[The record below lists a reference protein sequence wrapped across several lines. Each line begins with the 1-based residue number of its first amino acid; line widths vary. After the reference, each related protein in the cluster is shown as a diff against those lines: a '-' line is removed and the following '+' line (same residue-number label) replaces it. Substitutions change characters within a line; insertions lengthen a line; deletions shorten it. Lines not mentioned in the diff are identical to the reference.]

1 MAVIRSFIQ
10 LDGSSG
16 IKNPFPNAVYSS
28 VFPAA
33 NTKNTYAKGTRESI
47 AFDANFNAGSGLG
60 GGIARRRAETQLR
73 ELTQAQQQ
81 ASVQQQ
87 VQQQIQ
93 PQQIAKVAPK
103 IETPGTGANRGA
115 VGSLGTSSGAG
126 VAGNAQAGLLGS
138 VNTEVQNDDTLL
150 PYQKV

>member
-16 IKNPFPNAVYSS
+16 TKNPFPNAQYGS

-47 AFDANFNAGSGLG
+47 AFDANFNSGSGIG
-60 GGIARRRAETQLR
+60 GGMARRQAETQLKD
-73 ELTQAQQQ
+73 LTQAQQP
-81 ASVQQQ
+81 QQQ
-87 VQQQIQ
+87 VQQQ
-93 PQQIAKVAPK
+93 QIARVAPK
-103 IETPGTGANRGA
+103 VETPGTGANRGA
-115 VGSLGTSSGAG
+115 VGSLGASSGMG
-126 VAGNAQAGLLGS
+126 VAGNAEAGLLGS
-138 VNTEVQNDDTLL
+138 VNTEIQNDDNLL